1 MMNTHNDLYK
11 IINTN
16 IGILIGKVIATSST
30 GLLIHKPQF
39 VNFNEEEEM
48 IYLTDVFEG
57 LSISTEY
64 YLSYSQ
70 ILFSGTP
77 DPQLITMYQTHIGE
91 ITEEEY
97 EEEYEEEQQNN
108 NNKTYH

>member
-1 MMNTHNDLYK
+1 MMNTHNDFYK
-11 IINTN
+11 IINTSN
-16 IGILIGKVIATSST
+16 GIVIGKVIATSTS
-30 GLLIHKPQF
+30 GVLIHKPQF
-39 VNFNEEEEM
+39 INYNDEEEM

-70 ILFSGTP
+70 ILFSGSP

-97 EEEYEEEQQNN
+97 EEEQQSNNN

>member
-1 MMNTHNDLYK
+1 MMNTHNDFYK
-11 IINTN
+11 IINTSN
-16 IGILIGKVIATSST
+16 GIIIGKVIATSTS
-30 GLLIHKPQF
+30 GVLIHKPQF
-39 VNFNEEEEM
+39 VNYNEEEEM

-70 ILFSGTP
+70 ILFSGSP

-97 EEEYEEEQQNN
+97 EEEYEEEQQDN

>member
-1 MMNTHNDLYK
+1 MNTSN
-11 IINTN
+11 
-16 IGILIGKVIATSST
+16 GIVIGKVIATCTS
-30 GLLIHKPQF
+30 GVMIHKPQF
-39 VNFNEEEEM
+39 VNYNEKEEM

-70 ILFSGTP
+70 ILFSGLP

-97 EEEYEEEQQNN
+97 EQEQQDN

>member
-1 MMNTHNDLYK
+1 MMNIHNDSYK
-11 IINTN
+11 IMNTSN
-16 IGILIGKVIATSST
+16 GIVIGKVIATCTS
-30 GLLIHKPQF
+30 GVLIHKPQF
-39 VNFNEEEEM
+39 VNYNEEEEM

-70 ILFSGTP
+70 ILFSGLP
-77 DPQLITMYQTHIGE
+77 DPQVITMYQTHIGE

-97 EEEYEEEQQNN
+97 EEEQQDN
-108 NNKTYH
+108 NNKIYH

>member
-1 MMNTHNDLYK
+1 MMNTHNDFYK
-11 IINTN
+11 IINTSN
-16 IGILIGKVIATSST
+16 GIVIGKVIATSTS
-30 GLLIHKPQF
+30 GVLIHKPQF
-39 VNFNEEEEM
+39 VNYNEEEEV

-70 ILFSGTP
+70 ILFSGSP

-97 EEEYEEEQQNN
+97 EEEQQSNNN

>member
-1 MMNTHNDLYK
+1 MMNIHNDSYK
-11 IINTN
+11 IMNTSN
-16 IGILIGKVIATSST
+16 GIVIGKVIATCTS
-30 GLLIHKPQF
+30 GVLIHKPQF
-39 VNFNEEEEM
+39 VNYNEKEEM

-70 ILFSGTP
+70 ILFSGLP

-97 EEEYEEEQQNN
+97 EEEQQDN

>member
-1 MMNTHNDLYK
+1 MNTHNDFYK
-11 IINTN
+11 IINTSN
-16 IGILIGKVIATSST
+16 GIVIGKVIATSTS
-30 GLLIHKPQF
+30 GILIHKPQF
-39 VNFNEEEEM
+39 VNYNEEEEM

-70 ILFSGTP
+70 ILFSGSP

-91 ITEEEY
+91 ITQ
-97 EEEYEEEQQNN
+97 EEYEEEQQSNNN

>member
-1 MMNTHNDLYK
+1 MMNTHNDFYK
-11 IINTN
+11 IINTSN
-16 IGILIGKVIATSST
+16 GIVIGKVIATSTS
-30 GLLIHKPQF
+30 GILIHKPQF
-39 VNFNEEEEM
+39 VNYNEEEEM

-70 ILFSGTP
+70 ILFSGSP

-91 ITEEEY
+91 ITQ
-97 EEEYEEEQQNN
+97 EEYEEEQQSNNN

>member
-1 MMNTHNDLYK
+1 MMNTHNDFYK
-11 IINTN
+11 IIKTSN
-16 IGILIGKVIATSST
+16 GIVIGKVIATCTS
-30 GLLIHKPQF
+30 GVLIHKPQF
-39 VNFNEEEEM
+39 VNFNHEEEM

-70 ILFSGTP
+70 ILFSGLP

-97 EEEYEEEQQNN
+97 EEEQQDN